1 MTQICDLSALV
12 YQIVN
17 SGSKTRCPFK
27 KYSFKNFFLKF
38 QLNFNCKIEKNH
50 FLAMYKMNCK
60 YMRQE
65 FLYISF
71 KILKGHGHDI
81 GQILFFFFFIINNA
95 LGIHF

>member
-27 KYSFKNFFLKF
+27 KYSFKNFFLKILIKF
-38 QLNFNCKIEKNH
+38 QLQNRKKH

-81 GQILFFFFFIINNA
+81 GQILFFYVFVINNA

>member
-1 MTQICDLSALV
+1 
-12 YQIVN
+12 
-17 SGSKTRCPFK
+17 
-27 KYSFKNFFLKF
+27 
-38 QLNFNCKIEKNH
+38 
-50 FLAMYKMNCK
+50 MYKMNCK

-81 GQILFFFFFIINNA
+81 GQILFFFVFIINNA